1 MRRLLFIFILLIISS
16 FFVFK
21 LFYPIYI
28 SQEVIITYGIHP
40 FDICSKNPELWK
52 YIKITYIITFIFS
65 NIIINNFLYSKIYK
79 LINSK
84 LLKSKRKK
92 DKKTNSIKFDSSK
105 LSLLIGYDFKNN
117 TNISIPESGL
127 YQNFLITGTIGSR

>member
-40 FDICSKNPELWK
+40 FDICSKNSELWK

-65 NIIINNFLYSKIYK
+65 NIIINNFLYSKISK